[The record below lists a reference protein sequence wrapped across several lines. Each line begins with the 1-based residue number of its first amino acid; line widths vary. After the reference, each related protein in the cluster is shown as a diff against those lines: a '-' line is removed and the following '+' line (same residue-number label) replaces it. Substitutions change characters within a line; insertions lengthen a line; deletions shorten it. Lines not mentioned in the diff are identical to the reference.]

1 MKDKKSKEQTTNN
14 NSVDLSKLTNEQ
26 LIQMLEKEKELTKA
40 LISENEQLIVN
51 QEQLDKK
58 IAKTD
63 EYINQVVMLKND
75 FDSFRRRNK
84 EVEQASNER
93 GRLAII
99 EQLLPILDTFDR
111 AKQNITDKPSL
122 EAFELILKQ
131 YNKILSD
138 AGVTE
143 IDVLNKDFDVNNA
156 NAVTK
161 VEVKE
166 QLKNKVL
173 EVYAKGYKYT
183 TINGDIIL
191 RYAQVSV
198 GV

>member
-1 MKDKKSKEQTTNN
+1 MKDKKNKEQTIN
-14 NSVDLSKLTNEQ
+14 NSVDLTKLTNEQ

-40 LISENEQLIVN
+40 LISENEQLINN

-63 EYINQVVMLKND
+63 EYINQIVMLKND

-84 EVEQASNER
+84 EIEQASNER
-93 GRLAII
+93 GRLVII

-111 AKQNITDKPSL
+111 AKQNITDKPAL

-143 IDVLNKDFDVNNA
+143 IDVINKDFDVNNA